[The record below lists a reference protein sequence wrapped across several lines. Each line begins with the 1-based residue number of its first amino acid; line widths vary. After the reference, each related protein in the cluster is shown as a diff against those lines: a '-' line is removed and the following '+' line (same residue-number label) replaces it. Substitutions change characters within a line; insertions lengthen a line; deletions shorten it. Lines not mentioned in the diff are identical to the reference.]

1 MTGFMDNW
9 EKKDT
14 TEAKEV
20 NPPAEGGK
28 PEPLAKQIFVQEGE
42 YDPNLSIEEQELRDI
57 EAAGGDGYSGAG
69 GTPAEFPVKEEKK
82 VTKETYEEEIETAKK
97 KGIKV
102 RDPRIGKKKAPSAQ
116 WLTKSAN
123 PAWEQ
128 IEAARAKNLI
138 SEKTYYVLMGIWGP
152 PKSGKTGVVLDSL
165 TEEEK
170 KNGAEVHHYDFDLG
184 GETTKSAHH
193 EGDTNILVLN
203 PWVMSST
210 AASRVPYDY
219 PATFQNTMDYL
230 RAAVEMAKGQLA
242 YYNEHGEMPKPYL
255 KTVVFDGADHWLHI
269 CETIMKVDDLKLGP
283 DGIAVAGKD
292 ATTKIGRFNWNIR
305 KSRYNSAL
313 TALQELCRL
322 GVHCY
327 IITHG
332 KTAYDS
338 GGNEIIGAETAHWLK
353 DTEGWLQQVAKF
365 EVTEERDEKGELTG
379 VSESHAIITHNRT
392 SLKSSGRVKVF
403 RRDSEGGEWFGWK
416 GLRDGSLDHADDVID
431 E

>member
-57 EAAGGDGYSGAG
+57 EAAGGDGYSGEG
-69 GTPAEFPVKEEKK
+69 SSPAEFPVKEEKK
-82 VTKETYEEEIETAKK
+82 VTKKTPKK
-97 KGIKV
+97 KT
-102 RDPRIGKKKAPSAQ
+102 PSAQ

-152 PKSGKTGVVLDSL
+152 PKSGKTGAVLDSL

-170 KNGAEVHHYDFDLG
+170 EDGAEMHHYDFDLG

-242 YYNEHGEMPKPYL
+242 YYNEHGKMPKPYL

-403 RRDSEGGEWFGWK
+403 RRDPEGGEWYGWK
-416 GLRDGSLDHADDVID
+416 GLRDGSLDHPDDVID

>member
-1 MTGFMDNW
+1 MTGFMDKW

-14 TEAKEV
+14 SEEATPAPKEEKAAKV
-20 NPPAEGGK
+20 FVEEGD
-28 PEPLAKQIFVQEGE
+28 

-69 GTPAEFPVKEEKK
+69 SSPAEFPVKKEEKK
-82 VTKETYEEEIETAKK
+82 VTKKK
-97 KGIKV
+97 S
-102 RDPRIGKKKAPSAQ
+102 KKKATPQ
-116 WLTKSAN
+116 KETWLEKSAN
-123 PAWEQ
+123 PAWAQ
-128 IEAARAKNLI
+128 IEAARTKNLI

-152 PKSGKTGVVLDSL
+152 PKSGKTGAVLDSL
-165 TEEEK
+165 TEEQK
-170 KNGAEVHHYDFDLG
+170 ANGAEIHHYDFDLG

-203 PWVMSST
+203 PWVMTTT

-230 RAAVEMAKGQLA
+230 RAAVEMAKGQIA
-242 YYNEHGEMPKPYL
+242 YYGEHGEMPNPYL

-338 GGNEIIGAETAHWLK
+338 GGNEIIGAETPHWLK

-379 VSESHAIITHNRT
+379 VSEAHAIITHNRT
-392 SLKSSGRVKVF
+392 SLKSSGRVNVF
-403 RRDSEGGEWFGWK
+403 RRDPEGGEWYGWK
-416 GLRDGSLDHADDVID
+416 GLRDGSLDHPDDRV
-431 E
+431 EE

>member
-1 MTGFMDNW
+1 MTGFMDKW

-14 TEAKEV
+14 SEEATPAPKEEKAAKV
-20 NPPAEGGK
+20 FVEEGD
-28 PEPLAKQIFVQEGE
+28 

-69 GTPAEFPVKEEKK
+69 SSPAEFPVEKEEKK
-82 VTKETYEEEIETAKK
+82 VTK
-97 KGIKV
+97 KV
-102 RDPRIGKKKAPSAQ
+102 TKKKAAPQKEA
-116 WLTKSAN
+116 WLEKSAN
-123 PAWEQ
+123 PAWAQ
-128 IEAARAKNLI
+128 IEAARTKNLI

-152 PKSGKTGVVLDSL
+152 PKSGKTGAVLDSL
-165 TEEEK
+165 TQEEK
-170 KNGAEVHHYDFDLG
+170 ENGAEIHHYDFDLG

-203 PWVMSST
+203 PWVMTTT

-230 RAAVEMAKGQLA
+230 RAAVEMAKGQIA
-242 YYNEHGEMPKPYL
+242 YYGEHGEMPKPYL
-255 KTVVFDGADHWLHI
+255 KTVIFDGADHWLHI

-338 GGNEIIGAETAHWLK
+338 GGNEIIGAETPHWLK

-365 EVTEERDEKGELTG
+365 EVSEERDEKGELTG
-379 VSESHAIITHNRT
+379 ISESHAIITHNRT
-392 SLKSSGRVKVF
+392 SLKSSGRVNVF
-403 RRDSEGGEWFGWK
+403 RRDPKGGEWYGWK
-416 GLRDGSLDHADDVID
+416 GLRDGSLDHPDDRV
-431 E
+431 EE

>member
-1 MTGFMDNW
+1 MTGFMDKW

-14 TEAKEV
+14 SEDATPAPKE
-20 NPPAEGGK
+20 EK
-28 PEPLAKQIFVQEGE
+28 EEKQIFIKEGE

-57 EAAGGDGYSGAG
+57 EAAEEMTGYTGEGASTYEDGK
-69 GTPAEFPVKEEKK
+69 FKVKEEKK
-82 VTKETYEEEIETAKK
+82 VTKKK
-97 KGIKV
+97 
-102 RDPRIGKKKAPSAQ
+102 PKKKAPATQ
-116 WLTKSAN
+116 WLEKSAN
-123 PAWEQ
+123 PAWDQ

-138 SEKTYYVLMGIWGP
+138 SEKTYYVMMGIWGP
-152 PKSGKTGVVLDSL
+152 PKSGKTGAVLDSL
-165 TEEEK
+165 TQEEK
-170 KNGAEVHHYDFDLG
+170 DNGAEIHHYDFDLG

-193 EGDTNILVLN
+193 EGDTNILVLT
-203 PWVMSST
+203 PWVMTTT

-230 RAAVEMAKGQLA
+230 RAAVEMAKAQLL

-255 KTVVFDGADHWLHI
+255 KSVVFDGADHWLHI
-269 CETIMKVDDLKLGP
+269 CETIMKVDDRKLGP

-313 TALQELCRL
+313 TPLQEVCRL

-338 GGNEIIGAETAHWLK
+338 GGNEIIGAETPHWLK

-379 VSESHAIITHNRT
+379 ISESHAIITHNRT
-392 SLKSSGRVKVF
+392 SLKSSGRVKIF

-416 GLRDGSLDHADDVID
+416 GLRDGSLDHPDDIT
-431 E
+431 EE